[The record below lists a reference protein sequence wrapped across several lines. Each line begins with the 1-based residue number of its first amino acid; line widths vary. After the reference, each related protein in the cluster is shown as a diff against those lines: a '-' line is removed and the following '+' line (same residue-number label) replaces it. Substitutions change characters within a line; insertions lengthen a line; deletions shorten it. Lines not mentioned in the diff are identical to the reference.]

1 MQTLPPTPD
10 RPRLDPLDLLDA
22 LREAVQDDNLGP
34 EVADGLS
41 ALVETGGKNGEAA
54 QAAAGSLKA
63 VLDWHR
69 ACGGKVSA

>member
-1 MQTLPPTPD
+1 MPTSPPTPN
-10 RPRLDPLDLLDA
+10 RPRLDPLDLLDV

-41 ALVETGGKNGEAA
+41 ALVETDGKDGGAA

-63 VLDWHR
+63 ALDWHR
-69 ACGGKVSA
+69 ARGGRVFA